1 MILESPSRPYT
12 AREPLQ
18 LAGAAFAASVG
29 VIAVFEFLGTGSVHM
44 LMTVTQGLIVAAIV
58 TGIALP
64 IAQRARS
71 ASSSSLSDDGPI
83 DDSDRPTQDPVTQTL
98 NSHGITIKILEHLA
112 LAERYGR
119 KFSIAMVGID
129 DWQQIHA
136 QHGSHV
142 GAKVLEVIA
151 DVIVEAVRMPDRV
164 GRYAENEFLVVMP
177 ETHADGAN
185 QILERLRAAILDSKL
200 ALESPVSLKLTISA
214 GITAYRHGDDL
225 QELLSRV
232 GDAMDQ
238 AQQQG
243 CNRVV
248 VKLAA

>member
-1 MILESPSRPYT
+1 MMLESPFRPFT
-12 AREPLQ
+12 SREPLQ
-18 LAGAAFAASVG
+18 LAGAAFAVSAG
-29 VIAVFEFLGTGSVHM
+29 VIAAFEFLGTGSVHI
-44 LMTVTQGLIVAAIV
+44 LMTVVQGLIVAAII
-58 TGIALP
+58 TSIALP
-64 IAQRARS
+64 IVQRASS
-71 ASSSSLSDDGPI
+71 ASNSSISDSGQVDGF
-83 DDSDRPTQDPVTQTL
+83 DWSTKDPVTQTL

-119 KFSIAMVGID
+119 EFSIAMVGID
-129 DWQQIHA
+129 GWHGLHA

-142 GAKVLEVIA
+142 GAKVLKVIA
-151 DVIVEAVRMPDRV
+151 DAITDAVRMPDRV

-177 ETHADGAN
+177 ETHTDGAN
-185 QILERLRAAILDSKL
+185 QILERLRSSIMDCKVAP
-200 ALESPVSLKLTISA
+200 ESPESLNLTISA

-232 GDAMDQ
+232 GDAIDQ

-243 CNRVV
+243 CNRVI

>member
-1 MILESPSRPYT
+1 MILELPSRPYT
-12 AREPLQ
+12 SREHLQ
-18 LAGAAFAASVG
+18 LAGAAFAASAG
-29 VIAVFEFLGTGSVHM
+29 VIAAFEFLGTGSVHM
-44 LMTVTQGLIVAAIV
+44 LTTVIQGLIVAAIV

-64 IAQRARS
+64 IAKRARS
-71 ASSSSLSDDGPI
+71 DSSSSLSDDDRI
-83 DDSDRPTQDPVTQTL
+83 DGTDRPTQDPVTQTL
-98 NSHGITIKILEHLA
+98 NSHGITIKTLEHLA

-119 KFSIAMVGID
+119 EFSIAMVGID
-129 DWQQIHA
+129 DWHRIHA
-136 QHGSHV
+136 QHGSEA
-142 GAKVLEVIA
+142 GAKVLKVVAEA
-151 DVIVEAVRMPDRV
+151 IVEAVRMPDWV

-177 ETHADGAN
+177 ETHTDGAN
-185 QILERLRAAILDSKL
+185 QILERLRAAIMDSKL
-200 ALESPVSLKLTISA
+200 ALDSPVSLKLTVSA

-243 CNRVV
+243 CNRII

>member
-12 AREPLQ
+12 PREPLQ
-18 LAGAAFAASVG
+18 LAAAAFAVSAG
-29 VIAVFEFLGTGSVHM
+29 VIAAFEFLGTGSVNM
-44 LMTVTQGLIVAAIV
+44 LLTVAQGLIVAAII
-58 TGIALP
+58 TGIAFP
-64 IAQRARS
+64 IAKRASS
-71 ASSSSLSDDGPI
+71 ASNSLISDNSRVDG
-83 DDSDRPTQDPVTQTL
+83 SDRPTQDPVTETL

-119 KFSIAMVGID
+119 EFSIAMVGID
-129 DWQQIHA
+129 DWHRIHA

-151 DVIVEAVRMPDRV
+151 DAIVEAVRMPDWV

-177 ETHADGAN
+177 ETHANGAN
-185 QILERLRAAILDSKL
+185 QILERLRSAIMNSKL
-200 ALESPVSLKLTISA
+200 ALDSPVNLTITISA
-214 GITAYRHGDDL
+214 GITGYRHGDDP
-225 QELLSRV
+225 QELLLRV

-243 CNRVV
+243 CNRVI